1 MTTNANNELLVAE
14 KETQFNR
21 DQDQLNKYSRLFY
34 FIAIAI

>member
-21 DQDQLNKYSRLFY
+21 DQDQLNKYSPF
-34 FIAIAI
+34 FIAI